1 LPKDFELAQKVSK
14 GHGRLEERTSTV
26 SSQLNDFLDW
36 PYPEQVFKLERRIT
50 TLKAT
55 KIQEQTITSHPTI
68 FPEGSLRGRRAPEA
82 ISKTAYWR
90 LLRLL
95 WGLAMTSWRQ
105 FLQMLKQSVR
115 WLEPL

>member
-1 LPKDFELAQKVSK
+1 LTFSGSRR

-55 KIQEQTITSHPTI
+55 KIQEQTI
-68 FPEGSLRGRRAPEA
+68 
-82 ISKTAYWR
+82 
-90 LLRLL
+90 
-95 WGLAMTSWRQ
+95 MN
-105 FLQMLKQSVR
+105 LKAFGNSVQPQINADK
-115 WLEPL
+115 L